1 MIYFSR
7 YKKNVEKSK
16 QINPI
21 LMSVRKLI
29 FLVSSWNENKKNDCK
44 NDMRHID
51 SFKWEPK

>member
-44 NDMRHID
+44 NDMTYID